1 MASTGTKTT
10 IKLATLTAAAKDDVF
25 SGTED
30 TIAGTNLAVLANDPG
45 SANLYSVWQP
55 TAEAAGTTPATS
67 SQLPIETSATLP
79 SGAIITMN
87 EDGTVN
93 YNAGDVFQHLGEGD
107 TATDTFSYTVRMA
120 NGALSTASVTVT
132 IQGVNDAATISGVN
146 AGTVTEDGAL
156 SASGSLSVSDV
167 DDGEAGFQ
175 SVDENA
181 LTGAYGSFT
190 FDNGTWTFEG
200 DNAAAQHLGAGDS
213 ATQTLTVTSIDGT
226 ATETIT
232 VTIEGVND
240 AATISGDNA
249 STVTEDGTLSASGS
263 LSVSDADD
271 DEAGFQSVDENAL
284 TGAYGSFTF
293 DNGTWTFEGDNAAA
307 QHLGAGDSATQ
318 TLTVTS
324 IDGTATETITVTIEG
339 VNDAATISGDNA
351 STVTEDGT
359 LSASGSLSVSDA
371 DDDEAGFQSVDEN
384 ALTGAYGSFTFD
396 NGAWTF
402 EGDNAAAQHLGAGD
416 SDTQTLTVTS
426 IDGTATETITVTIQG
441 VNDPAAISGNAAGAV
456 TEDGT
461 LSASGSLLVSDVDDG
476 EASFQS
482 VSGDDLAGTYG
493 DFKFDTSTGA
503 WGYSLRNGDSNVQGL
518 NTGDV
523 VYDTLTVKSL
533 DGSADQEIVVAIN
546 GANDVVPLID
556 FEDIAPGIYGTFE
569 IPDGYHGF
577 NWDVP
582 YGINLYALDG
592 TGSGWG
598 GYALAGTNVA
608 YTPWAYQ
615 PVTITRTDG
624 GDFDF
629 EGVELTSAWDSSQTV
644 TLEGWLDGNLI
655 YSDTVTIYNTSVT
668 DVNEDWGAIDTLIIG
683 NSGSHLVLDN
693 FDLIML

>member
-167 DDGEAGFQ
+167 DDG
-175 SVDENA
+175 
-181 LTGAYGSFT
+181 
-190 FDNGTWTFEG
+190 
-200 DNAAAQHLGAGDS
+200 
-213 ATQTLTVTSIDGT
+213 
-226 ATETIT
+226 
-232 VTIEGVND
+232 
-240 AATISGDNA
+240 
-249 STVTEDGTLSASGS
+249 
-263 LSVSDADD
+263 
-271 DEAGFQSVDENAL
+271 EAGFQSVDENAL

-693 FDLIML
+693 FDLIMLQKYSRFTYQYLIAAAGHEVLTLVARIMACREFAKTKNRLFGRFFVS

>member
-167 DDGEAGFQ
+167 DDG
-175 SVDENA
+175 
-181 LTGAYGSFT
+181 
-190 FDNGTWTFEG
+190 
-200 DNAAAQHLGAGDS
+200 
-213 ATQTLTVTSIDGT
+213 
-226 ATETIT
+226 
-232 VTIEGVND
+232 
-240 AATISGDNA
+240 
-249 STVTEDGTLSASGS
+249 
-263 LSVSDADD
+263 
-271 DEAGFQSVDENAL
+271 EAGFQSVDENAL